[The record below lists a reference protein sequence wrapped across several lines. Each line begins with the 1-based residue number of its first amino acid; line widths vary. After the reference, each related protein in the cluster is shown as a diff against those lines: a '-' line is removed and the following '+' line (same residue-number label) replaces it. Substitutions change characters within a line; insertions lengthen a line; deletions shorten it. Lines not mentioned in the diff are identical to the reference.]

1 MRCPQCQSDDDRVV
15 ETRVVGEGAAIR
27 RRRQCSI
34 CNARFT
40 TYEYVEA
47 AAIEVV
53 KRDGRREPFQRAKL
67 EHGIVRACEK
77 RPVSHAV
84 IEELVDRMER
94 ELFRAGKPEVRSV
107 DLGRRIMEALRGLDP
122 VAYVRFASV
131 YLNFQDI
138 DQFIDTVRSLP
149 TAPGDLDPDTARS
162 SSAANEDPDTVAK
175 LGDPRTSGTKPGE
188 PGAPNAAE
196 ESAS

>member
-27 RRRQCSI
+27 RRRQCSV

-53 KRDGRREPFQRAKL
+53 KREGRREPFQREKL
-67 EHGIVRACEK
+67 VHGIARACEK

-84 IEELVDRMER
+84 IEELVDRLER
-94 ELFRAGKPEVRSV
+94 ELFRSGKPDVSSV
-107 DLGRRIMEALRGLDP
+107 ELGRRVMEALRGLDS

-138 DQFIDTVRSLP
+138 NQFIDTVRGLP
-149 TAPGDLDPDTARS
+149 ESTEDQHSSRPPLASVPGTDPANASDAPSTAEGTAS
-162 SSAANEDPDTVAK
+162 
-175 LGDPRTSGTKPGE
+175 
-188 PGAPNAAE
+188 
-196 ESAS
+196 

>member
-1 MRCPQCQSDDDRVV
+1 MRCPQCENDDDKVL

-27 RRRQCSI
+27 RRRQCAV
-34 CNARFT
+34 CEARFT

-53 KRDGRREPFQRAKL
+53 KRDGRREPFQREKL
-67 EHGIVRACEK
+67 VHGIVRACEK
-77 RPVSHAV
+77 RPVSRAA
-84 IEELVDRMER
+84 IEDLVDRMER
-94 ELFRAGKPEVRSV
+94 ELFRGGRPEVESV
-107 DLGRRIMEALRGLDP
+107 ELGRRIMDALRVLDP

-138 DQFIDTVRSLP
+138 NQFIDTVRELPSAAAAGARSATRRAAGAASSP
-149 TAPGDLDPDTARS
+149 TAQS
-162 SSAANEDPDTVAK
+162 SSP
-175 LGDPRTSGTKPGE
+175 
-188 PGAPNAAE
+188 AE